1 MEEKKTFK
9 DRIVARFKDFT
20 PMRYIGSLSM
30 LAVAI
35 ICLIWAVMFSVDL
48 GNGVPFFT
56 GPAVG
61 GNPGVELKSYEVI
74 VTVALYVMGL
84 FLAGLFVYEFF
95 FQPFTKKPV
104 SNRELVG
111 GEVVE
116 IKKDADGGSDGK
128 EKNKKA

>member
-56 GPAVG
+56 GPA
-61 GNPGVELKSYEVI
+61 VELKSYEVI